1 MKNKKLLLISAI
13 VTVFSA
19 SANAEEV
26 KLSNVLLN
34 TTLSGDARINYYY
47 KDDAKAVTENGD
59 LRTRL
64 RLNFTTK
71 INDFSKI
78 VGRTRLTSDYELGG
92 NTVGGST
99 ASSVLATD
107 ILYFDYKK
115 GNHEIL
121 VGRFAPFYKISD
133 FFVTDGE
140 REGLGYVTKIANTD
154 LKAGYLF
161 SSDSNNKEIADKANY
176 VYVQGVHNLKI
187 AKGTLKIEATGIALN
202 QEKGSSAK
210 DSKGVLLGADYTQNL
225 NSVVEFIQV
234 RGQYVQTDNDGE
246 NTGNSIGVVLG
257 SKSIAK
263 LGDWKAEVEYKSAG
277 KDNSLA
283 KSKNEEN
290 VKLWAQTYVSPKMNL
305 ELEYN
310 QRATLEGTKTVD
322 YSTLGVSLNHS
333 F

>member
-1 MKNKKLLLISAI
+1 MKNKKLFLLSTILTI
-13 VTVFSA
+13 FSI

-64 RLNFTTK
+64 RLNFATK
-71 INDFSKI
+71 INDFSKVI
-78 VGRTRLTSDYELGG
+78 GRTRITSDYELGG

-99 ASSVLATD
+99 ASSILATD

-115 GNHEIL
+115 GSHEIL
-121 VGRFAPFYKISD
+121 VGRFAPFYKIND

-140 REGLGYVTKIANTD
+140 REGFGYVTKIANTD
-154 LKAGYLF
+154 LRAGYLF
-161 SSDSNNKEIADKANY
+161 KSDLDNKEIADNANY
-176 VYVQGVHNLKI
+176 MYIQGVHNLKF
-187 AKGTLKIEATGIALN
+187 AKGSLKIEATGIALN
-202 QEKGSSAK
+202 QEKGSSTK

-225 NSVVEFIQV
+225 NSGVEFVQV
-234 RGQYVQTDNDGE
+234 RGQYVQTDDNGK
-246 NTGNSIGVVLG
+246 NTGNSIGVVFG
-257 SKSIAK
+257 SKNIAK

-277 KDNSLA
+277 KNNSLA
-283 KSKNEEN
+283 KSTNQEN

-310 QRATLEGTKTVD
+310 KRETLEGTKTVD